1 MKLKI
6 FQGEKLT
13 SDRIRLHK
21 GVQTAD
27 TMISANLEAQKSM
40 GGHYLL
46 EDIEYIKLSIRRV
59 SRKNTAT
66 LIRILQEMFPA
77 ISINVSASATEI

>member
-1 MKLKI
+1 MKLKN

-40 GGHYLL
+40 GVHYLL
-46 EDIEYIKLSIRRV
+46 EDIE
-59 SRKNTAT
+59 
-66 LIRILQEMFPA
+66 
-77 ISINVSASATEI
+77 